1 MRLNIKIDANY
12 EEPEALITT
21 AHMTEEVSRI
31 ADYISGT
38 EDTTTIISGTEDG
51 EVNLLAQED
60 ITRIYAEDGKV
71 FAKTERSLYQLRL
84 RLYELEERL
93 DNGIYSYVLC
103 TERCRY

>member
-38 EDTTTIISGTEDG
+38 EDTTTIISGIKDG
-51 EVNLLAQED
+51 KVNLLAQEE

-71 FAKTERSLYQLRL
+71 FAKTERSLYQFRL